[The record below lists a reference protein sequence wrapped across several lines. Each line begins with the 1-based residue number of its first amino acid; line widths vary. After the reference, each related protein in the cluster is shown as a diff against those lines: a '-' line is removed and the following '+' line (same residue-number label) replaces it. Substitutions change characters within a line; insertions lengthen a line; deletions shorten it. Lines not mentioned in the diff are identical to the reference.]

1 MELAQR
7 RSTTP
12 IVRDLMSTLKQ
23 QLKTDVITH
32 MKAGNKAA
40 LTTLRNVLGEIET
53 REKGGK
59 TPVEFDDAQVIALL
73 QKEAAKRHETAAIY
87 TEAGEADRAAVELAE
102 AHIIEE
108 YLPKPLTEEE
118 AAAIVERIISG
129 LEAEQGQ
136 LSMRQMGVAMK
147 PITAEIAG
155 RFDGKVVSD
164 MVRKRLA

>member
-1 MELAQR
+1 
-7 RSTTP
+7 
-12 IVRDLMSTLKQ
+12 MSTLKQ

-59 TPVEFDDAQVIALL
+59 TPVEFDDAQVLALL
-73 QKEAAKRHETAAIY
+73 QKESAKRHDTAGIY
-87 TEAGEADRAAVELAE
+87 TEAGETDRAAVEIAE
-102 AHIIEE
+102 AGIIEA
-108 YLPKPLTEEE
+108 YLPQPLNEDQ
-118 AAAIVERIISG
+118 AAAIVDRIITG
-129 LEAEQGQ
+129 LEAEQGE

-155 RFDGKVVSD
+155 RFDGKAVSE